1 MKYFRGKE
9 LKFTPGMEWI
19 LVCILLAGGIFIR
32 SFHFGAVPV
41 DAVCFHGVFW
51 SLFLLLRYCK
61 LYCSAVPACYGSI
74 FIDKEKGEM
83 AGGFAMCDNLFCGCA
98 SGISDHAD

>member
-32 SFHFGAVPV
+32 SFHFGAIPVGVHQDEAMAAV
-41 DAVCFHGVFW
+41 DALALVEPMV
-51 SLFLLLRYCK
+51 L
-61 LYCSAVPACYGSI
+61 
-74 FIDKEKGEM
+74 
-83 AGGFAMCDNLFCGCA
+83 
-98 SGISDHAD
+98 